1 LVKKYSLN
9 LTGYGALNDRII
21 QRPIPSQI
29 ARIFLNQSIHLLAKP
44 IRWALNNGVTA
55 HARRRMGFS

>member
-1 LVKKYSLN
+1 MINPLRHIGQKCSN
-9 LTGYGALNDRII
+9 LPII

-44 IRWALNNGVTA
+44 IRWALNNGVAA